1 MRKTIS
7 PAVLAGAAL
16 ATVITGG
23 VLLLPLGLAF
33 FWTVL
38 QRREEIMKEELK
50 DAKKY

>member
-1 MRKTIS
+1 MRRAIS
-7 PAVLAGAAL
+7 PAALAGAAL
-16 ATVITGG
+16 ATVLTGG

-38 QRREEIMKEELK
+38 QRREEIMKGELR